1 MYVKQVSSDAA
12 QLQGTLERSD
22 IQGGNAEA
30 FRCSC
35 THSQGLLL
43 FSFFFFAE
51 NFKNIGKVPC
61 KTLSIIAIYLL

>member
-43 FSFFFFAE
+43 FSFFFLQRTL
-51 NFKNIGKVPC
+51 
-61 KTLSIIAIYLL
+61 KTLVKFLARL